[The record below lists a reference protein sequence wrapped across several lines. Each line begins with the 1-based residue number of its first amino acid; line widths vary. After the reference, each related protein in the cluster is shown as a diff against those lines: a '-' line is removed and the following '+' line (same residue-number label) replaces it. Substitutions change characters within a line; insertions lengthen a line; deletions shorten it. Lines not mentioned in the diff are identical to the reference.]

1 MLVLLLGGWQIL
13 AAVLADVAE
22 MLRPALPGI
31 HWEARVESHLP
42 SLLSRGPMVFDG
54 IVEPLKLWLEAAFTP
69 LPVDSRAVTR
79 LEGSLAPAAHEAAGV
94 EGGVAPLVLA
104 GLLGRV
110 LLAPPSSLSAW
121 YVWSAR

>member
-1 MLVLLLGGWQIL
+1 MIL

-22 MLRPALPGI
+22 VLGPALPAI
-31 HWEARVESHLP
+31 HWEAVGESILP
-42 SLLSRGPMVFDG
+42 ALLGRGTMVFDG
-54 IVEPLKLWLEAAFTP
+54 IGEPLQLWLQAAFTP

-79 LEGSLAPAAHEAAGV
+79 LEGSLAPAAHEDAGV
-94 EGGVAPLVLA
+94 ERGVAPLVLA

-110 LLAPPSSLSAW
+110 PLAPPPSLSAW

>member
-1 MLVLLLGGWQIL
+1 MIL

-31 HWEARVESHLP
+31 HWEAVGESILP
-42 SLLSRGPMVFDG
+42 ALLGRGAMVFDG
-54 IVEPLKLWLEAAFTP
+54 IGEPFQLWLQAAFTP
-69 LPVDSRAVTR
+69 LPVDSRAMTR
-79 LEGSLAPAAHEAAGV
+79 LKGSLAPAAHEDAGV
-94 EGGVAPLVLA
+94 EGGMAPLVLA

-110 LLAPPSSLSAW
+110 LLPPPSSFSAW